1 MNTSGRVA
9 EGKAQVRLRLT
20 TMVVEGPAA
29 KTKRARRGMMMATM
43 RAVGGRWTSGARGS
57 GSGGRLGRRRLVL
70 WVWMKKGRQGVGE
83 QPRSALGCLAASGAS
98 KRAEGST
105 NVTMAAGG
113 GDNRHRRT
121 YVRIKKRKQAVFL
134 AVNLQQG
141 LERPSHDW
149 GLYVV

>member
-83 QPRSALGCLAASGAS
+83 QPRSDGGKGVGEDGSE
-98 KRAEGST
+98 RAEVDTSMT
-105 NVTMAAGG
+105 VAAAGG
-113 GDNRHRRT
+113 DKGHQRT
-121 YVRIKKRKQAVFL
+121 RLRCL
-134 AVNLQQG
+134 G
-141 LERPSHDW
+141 R
-149 GLYVV
+149 

>member
-70 WVWMKKGRQGVGE
+70 WVWMKKRRQGVGE
-83 QPRSALGCLAASGAS
+83 HPRSDGGKDVGEEGSG
-98 KRAEGST
+98 RAEVST
-105 NVTMAAGG
+105 NVTMVAGG
-113 GDNRHRRT
+113 GR
-121 YVRIKKRKQAVFL
+121 
-134 AVNLQQG
+134 
-141 LERPSHDW
+141 
-149 GLYVV
+149 